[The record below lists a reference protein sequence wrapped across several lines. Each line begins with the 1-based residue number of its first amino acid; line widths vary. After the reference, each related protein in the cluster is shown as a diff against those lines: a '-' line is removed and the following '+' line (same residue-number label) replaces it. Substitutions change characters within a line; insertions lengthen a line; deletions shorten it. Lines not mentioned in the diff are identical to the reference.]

1 MGIIGDAFR
10 KLFGVLWDVIKWIGK
25 LLYKLF
31 EPIIDFLK
39 MIVDVLFAIVDAILY
54 FLYQVGVILVKF
66 FVLIFETMKVL
77 WSLVVGFART
87 LGSLH
92 YSPSGSSGNG
102 YSSYIGKIFGMLGE
116 FQLNSVATIL
126 LFAIWFTTAVAAMKY
141 ISSTRVGGD

>member
-1 MGIIGDAFR
+1 M
-10 KLFGVLWDVIKWIGK
+10 IKWIAK
-25 LLYKLF
+25 VLYKLF

-66 FVLIFETMKVL
+66 FLLIFETMKVL

-92 YSPSGSSGNG
+92 YSPRGSSGNG
-102 YSSYIGKIFGMLGE
+102 YSSHIENFSE
-116 FQLNSVATIL
+116 C
-126 LFAIWFTTAVAAMKY
+126 
-141 ISSTRVGGD
+141 